1 MATLALADRVR
12 LLPRPVRLHEEEPV
26 KLRVCRAC
34 RRACGR
40 GSRVPRVRVTVTR
53 AGS

>member
-1 MATLALADRVR
+1 MATPALSDRVR

-34 RRACGR
+34 RRAHPAVAAVC
-40 GSRVPRVRVTVTR
+40 R
-53 AGS
+53 ASA